1 MIPWRM
7 VPSLARSPTHGKP
20 EKLLEKVGDRMRCAT
35 TASERMCR
43 YSEGIVRFI
52 RFDSF
57 RPAHPASL
65 PSSSDLAVPL
75 APRLGSL
82 QDDLGTRDRLDVNA
96 SFT

>member
-1 MIPWRM
+1 M

-20 EKLLEKVGDRMRCAT
+20 EKLLEKVGDRRRCAT

-57 RPAHPASL
+57 RPAQPASL
-65 PSSSDLAVPL
+65 PSSSDHLAVTP
-75 APRLGSL
+75 AARLGSL